1 MRPILLA
8 LLVIFIGL
16 STTHARANEPP
27 RTTGEMYNACKPIAG
42 TQSFSLQGVELF
54 NAGYCLGI
62 IEAWQSNLGTN
73 CLLGYED
80 NAWGQAD
87 VKFASPSALT
97 QAFVNYARNN
107 PQDWQTAHLVGLSRA
122 FQQYFPCK

>member
-54 NAGYCLGI
+54 NAGYCLGMI
-62 IEAWQSNLGTN
+62 VSVANELGMN
-73 CLLGYED
+73 CLLKKD
-80 NAWGQAD
+80 HTSFRAD
-87 VKFASPSALT
+87 IYSVSRSALT
-97 QAFVNYARNN
+97 QAFVNYARDN
-107 PQDWQTAHLVGLSRA
+107 PQDWQNPPFSGLVAA
-122 FQQYFPCK
+122 FRHYFPCTK